1 MLNLKLLPFMSYKNA
16 KDFYDNIKDSYNTD
30 YSTFFDYFEQTWFV
44 PEEENKSIYPFGLWK
59 YEGKINLNTNR
70 SELISQKS
78 LEDYI
83 FLSNNACVSLN
94 HLINSLIA
102 INQNVS
108 ISRFEVILKTLFIR
122 MEAVDNQNQDLEHIE
137 RKRQFSALLMDL
149 IKLGSKKIM
158 IIIFYPFKNNS
169 K

>member
-1 MLNLKLLPFMSYKNA
+1 MLNLKLLPFMAYKNVKNFYNKI
-16 KDFYDNIKDSYNTD
+16 KDFYNTD
-30 YSTFFDYFEQTWFV
+30 YSTFFDYFEQIWFY

-70 SELISQKS
+70 LELISQKS

-83 FLSNNACVSLN
+83 FLSNNACESLN

-108 ISRFEVILKTLFIR
+108 ITRFEIILKTLWVR
-122 MEAVDNQNQDLEHIE
+122 M
-137 RKRQFSALLMDL
+137 
-149 IKLGSKKIM
+149 
-158 IIIFYPFKNNS
+158 
-169 K
+169 